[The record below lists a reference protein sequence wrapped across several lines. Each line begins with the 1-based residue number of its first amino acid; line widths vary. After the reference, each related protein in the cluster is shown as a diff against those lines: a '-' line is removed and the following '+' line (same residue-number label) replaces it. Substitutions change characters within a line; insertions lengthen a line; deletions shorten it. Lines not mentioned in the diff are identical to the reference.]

1 MCSSSNFIRL
11 IKYIEI
17 FCVWYVAYNE
27 TDEVHEWFWWGDL
40 MAGVNVEF
48 LNVDGKTI
56 LKWIIN
62 KWHGCRIAL
71 IWLRKG
77 TVGDI
82 L

>member
-1 MCSSSNFIRL
+1 MLL
-11 IKYIEI
+11 IKRYSFNQII
-17 FCVWYVAYNE
+17 KILCVWYVVYNE

-48 LNVDGKTI
+48 LAVDGRTI
-56 LKWIIN
+56 LKWIFD
-62 KWHGCRIAL
+62 KWHGGRTGL

-77 TVGDI
+77 TVGDF